1 MCLLYLNYGKTP
13 VAGRR
18 YPNALAWALVSDV
31 KKWVEQLKEAKEASA
46 EKTQRGIQS
55 VEVAGRIL
63 EALAQRREPAALSEL
78 ASAAE
83 LSTAQAHTYLVSLTR
98 LGLVKRDALTGSY
111 EPGPLSLRLGL
122 MFVEQQEAYRVASP
136 YATQLA
142 AKLGFSVAVC
152 VAGAQGPMIVR
163 YERGAY
169 PLHVNLHIGTVMSLR
184 STSTGRIFSAFLKP
198 DDLAAMMQS
207 QGIAR
212 PNVGIDHVEP
222 SHAVKSETLDE
233 VRKRGMT
240 RSVDV
245 PSPGIS
251 SLSAPVFD
259 AHGDIQLALT
269 VIGPSGAMDTGWKGP
284 LATELRD
291 ICRHITESLTDRM
304 SIHAI

>member
-1 MCLLYLNYGKTP
+1 
-13 VAGRR
+13 VQ
-18 YPNALAWALVSDV
+18 
-31 KKWVEQLKEAKEASA
+31 KWVEQLKEAT

-78 ASAAE
+78 ANAAE
-83 LSTAQAHTYLVSLTR
+83 LSTAQAHTYLVSLTK

-122 MFVEQQEAYRVASP
+122 MFIEQQEAYRVAAP

-152 VAGAQGPMIVR
+152 VAGAQGPTIVR

-184 STSTGRIFSAFLKP
+184 STSTGRIFSAFLAP
-198 DDLAAMMQS
+198 EELDSMMQN

-212 PNVGIDHVEP
+212 LNIGMDHVE
-222 SHAVKSETLDE
+222 SAEASKTDTVED
-233 VRKRGMT
+233 VRKRGIT
-240 RSVDV
+240 RSIDI

-259 AHGDIQLALT
+259 AHGRMQLALT
-269 VIGPSGAMDTGWKGP
+269 VIGPSGTMDTAWKGP
-284 LATELRD
+284 IATELRD
-291 ICRHITESLTDRM
+291 VCRYITESLTDRM
-304 SIHAI
+304 SIHAN

>member
-1 MCLLYLNYGKTP
+1 VY
-13 VAGRR
+13 
-18 YPNALAWALVSDV
+18 DQV
-31 KKWVEQLKEAKEASA
+31 KKLKEAP

-63 EALAQRREPAALSEL
+63 EALAQRREPSALSEL
-78 ASAAE
+78 AGVAA

-98 LGLVKRDALTGSY
+98 LGLVKRDALTGYY

-122 MFVEQQEAYRVASP
+122 MFIEQKKAYRVAAP
-136 YATQLA
+136 YAAELA
-142 AKLGFSVAVC
+142 EKLGYSVAVC

-184 STSTGRIFSAFLKP
+184 STSTGRVFSAFLEP
-198 DDLAAMMQS
+198 DKLDAMMQS

-212 PNVGIDHVEP
+212 LNVGLDHIDAPDGARTE
-222 SHAVKSETLDE
+222 SLAD
-233 VRKRGMT
+233 VRKRGMA
-240 RSVDV
+240 RSIDV

-259 AHGDIQLALT
+259 ADRSMQLALT
-269 VIGPSGAMDTGWKGP
+269 VIGPSGAMDTAWKGP
-284 LATELRD
+284 IASRLGAVSQSITDALTEGRS
-291 ICRHITESLTDRM
+291 T
-304 SIHAI
+304 HAL

>member
-1 MCLLYLNYGKTP
+1 MVTCKSGSN
-13 VAGRR
+13 
-18 YPNALAWALVSDV
+18 
-31 KKWVEQLKEAKEASA
+31 ELKDAS

-78 ASAAE
+78 ANAAE

-98 LGLVKRDALTGSY
+98 LGLVKRNALTGSY

-122 MFVEQQEAYRVASP
+122 MFVEQQEAYRVAAP
-136 YATQLA
+136 YAAQLA

-198 DDLAAMMQS
+198 DELAAMLQS

-222 SHAVKSETLDE
+222 AEATEATEVASTESLED

-259 AHGDIQLALT
+259 AHGNMRLALT
-269 VIGPSGAMDTGWKGP
+269 VIGPSGTMDTAWKGP
-284 LATELRD
+284 IATELRD
-291 ICRHITESLTDRM
+291 VSRQITESLTDRM